1 MKGYMSFVVT
11 FAMHYLLSREE
22 MTKRKQSVMYSDKRS
37 KILSKMMLRITSLSS
52 LFLISM
58 LPFSL
63 SGQDT
68 VFMGVDNHQSIVSNY
83 CVVYTDNGPGQPHSP
98 RVNSSYTIKATN
110 PAYNC
115 KIIMH
120 NEYEYYINRNNSYSI
135 YDGDTNSEDL
145 IVRSAYDVYY
155 DYMLY
160 TELDNGE
167 ITIKFYADND
177 NPPESF
183 EIIVQFCDCEAPANV
198 THEYIDSSSVVLR
211 WDGHGYSSF
220 AVDYTYP
227 VSENNT
233 ANALFANTSNTIYTA
248 YSNTDSI
255 LITGLLPYSFI
266 YYNVYG
272 TCDSVPMCGSLGSSV
287 CRNFS
292 PENVEVSCD
301 EDSIYISWDSVP
313 NANWYIRENYSNY
326 IQQTNNNYSLSRM
339 FCDNSYDIRVIGGY
353 GDCFYCNEDILSR
366 YLGCPYVSG
375 GIANTT
381 PNSIKFYWH
390 EFGMDSI
397 DQYIIKCTYD
407 SYPYDI
413 VFYDTILRGIGE
425 VTIEGLEEVTR
436 YRISVSAL
444 CGRCSGLLNCSPHV
458 ATTTLARCIDYI
470 NIYSPNVHATFGDY
484 DNPYRDYCSGW
495 FRGEIIVDTNSY
507 DYYTNSLL
515 KQVPQGEKA
524 SVKLGNSSAGAEAE
538 SISYDYFVDT
548 TQFDML
554 TLKYAVVL
562 QNPDHTLENQP
573 RFTLEILDSSGVL
586 IDSTCAFADFYASG
600 DLGWNQNTYNNS
612 IIIWKDWTTVG
623 VDIAPYHGQDVKI
636 RLTTYDC
643 KEGGHFGYAYFTL
656 NCDKKRIYLFNR
668 CDAQDSIH
676 LKAPLGFDYLWYM
689 VGDTSLL
696 STNYDILV
704 PVDNN
709 EYRCLA
715 SFVGKPE
722 CNFTVSSHSISIVPK
737 AEATY
742 TIDTCSSNIFLQNQ
756 SYIEFDTTYNI
767 FTNHVIDSVF
777 WIFENGERIS
787 QDTLSRHYP
796 NNGLYDIKLVSTLSD
811 SYCIDTLTL
820 PINIDFNLLLGI
832 DAPDTICQRD
842 TMTLQ
847 GIFTSNAVRENLTF
861 LWNTQETNDSI
872 THVATQ
878 TADWSLTVTEN
889 ESCRG
894 TARKTVVVNPSYYDT
909 IYASICDNQTYID
922 EMFNTDSAGTYTW
935 YSQTELGCD
944 SLTTLILTVNPTHE
958 TLIFDTICFGEN
970 YTQNGFDEHEAGL
983 YVLNLQ
989 NIYGCDSIV
998 KLNLHVKPSYST
1010 TIDAAICDNETYS
1023 LNGFSETAEGVYVH
1037 TFQNMY
1043 GCDSIITLNLT
1054 VNPTYEYTIP
1064 AEICQGDTYIENN
1077 FFESEAGIYTQH
1089 LQTINGCDSIVHLEL
1104 VVNPIYND
1112 TIYAQRCGIA
1122 YDDNNFYETESG
1134 IYTQYLQTINGCD
1147 SIVTLNL
1154 DVWDLFT
1161 DSLYVEM
1168 YSGDVYNAHG
1178 FSESSTGDYVQVY
1191 TDENGCDST
1200 YFLHLDVINLKF
1212 PNVVT
1217 ANGDGINDVFEI
1229 IGLLD
1234 NTYFSE
1240 TELSIYTRHGRRV
1253 YLKENIKHESEF
1265 WSPAATNS
1273 PSGTYFFRFK
1283 AQGKTRIFDFNGT
1296 IEVLR

>member
-1 MKGYMSFVVT
+1 
-11 FAMHYLLSREE
+11 
-22 MTKRKQSVMYSDKRS
+22 MTKTKQSVMYSDKRS

-145 IVRSAYDVYY
+145 IVRSAHDVYY

-413 VFYDTILRGIGE
+413 VFYDTIPRRIGE

-458 ATTTLARCIDYI
+458 ATTTLDRCIDYI

-811 SYCIDTLTL
+811 SYCTDTLTI
-820 PINIDFNLLLGI
+820 PVNIDFNLLAGI
-832 DAPDTICQRD
+832 SGPDTICQRD

-909 IYASICDNQTYID
+909 IYASICDNQAYID

-935 YSQTELGCD
+935 YSQTALGCD

-1104 VVNPIYND
+1104 IVNPIYND
-1112 TIYAQRCGIA
+1112 TIYSQLCGIP

-1191 TDENGCDST
+1191 TDVNGCDST

>member
-1 MKGYMSFVVT
+1 
-11 FAMHYLLSREE
+11 
-22 MTKRKQSVMYSDKRS
+22 
-37 KILSKMMLRITSLSS
+37 
-52 LFLISM
+52 
-58 LPFSL
+58 
-63 SGQDT
+63 
-68 VFMGVDNHQSIVSNY
+68 
-83 CVVYTDNGPGQPHSP
+83 
-98 RVNSSYTIKATN
+98 
-110 PAYNC
+110 
-115 KIIMH
+115 
-120 NEYEYYINRNNSYSI
+120 
-135 YDGDTNSEDL
+135 
-145 IVRSAYDVYY
+145 
-155 DYMLY
+155 MLY

-301 EDSIYISWDSVP
+301 EDSIYISWDSVS

-413 VFYDTILRGIGE
+413 VFYDTIPRGIGE

-458 ATTTLARCIDYI
+458 ATTTLDRCIDYI

-756 SYIEFDTTYNI
+756 SFIEFDTTYNI

-811 SYCIDTLTL
+811 SYCTDTLTI
-820 PINIDFNLLLGI
+820 PVNIDFNLLAGI
-832 DAPDTICQRD
+832 SGPDTICQRD

-894 TARKTVVVNPSYYDT
+894 TARKTIVVNPSYYDT

-958 TLIFDTICFGEN
+958 TLILDTICFGEN

-1010 TIDAAICDNETYS
+1010 TVDAAIYDNETYS

-1104 VVNPIYND
+1104 IVNPIYND

>member
-1 MKGYMSFVVT
+1 
-11 FAMHYLLSREE
+11 
-22 MTKRKQSVMYSDKRS
+22 
-37 KILSKMMLRITSLSS
+37 MMLRITSLSS

-135 YDGDTNSEDL
+135 YDGDTNSENL

-413 VFYDTILRGIGE
+413 VFYDTIPRGIGE

-458 ATTTLARCIDYI
+458 ATTTLDRCIDYI

-811 SYCIDTLTL
+811 SYCTDTLTI
-820 PINIDFNLLLGI
+820 PVNIDFNLLAGI
-832 DAPDTICQRD
+832 SGPDTICQRD

-1104 VVNPIYND
+1104 IVNPIYND

-1134 IYTQYLQTINGCD
+1134 IYTQYLQTVNGCD

>member
-1 MKGYMSFVVT
+1 
-11 FAMHYLLSREE
+11 
-22 MTKRKQSVMYSDKRS
+22 MTKTKQSVMYSDKRS

-135 YDGDTNSEDL
+135 YDGDTNSENL

-413 VFYDTILRGIGE
+413 VFYDTIPRGIGE

-458 ATTTLARCIDYI
+458 ATTTLDRCIDYI

-811 SYCIDTLTL
+811 SYCIDTLIL

-872 THVATQ
+872 THIATQ

-1104 VVNPIYND
+1104 IVNPIYND
-1112 TIYAQRCGIA
+1112 TIYSQLCGIP
-1122 YDDNNFYETESG
+1122 YDENNFYETESG
-1134 IYTQYLQTINGCD
+1134 VYTQYLQTINGCD

-1191 TDENGCDST
+1191 TDVNGCDST

>member
-1 MKGYMSFVVT
+1 
-11 FAMHYLLSREE
+11 
-22 MTKRKQSVMYSDKRS
+22 
-37 KILSKMMLRITSLSS
+37 MMLRITSLSS

-135 YDGDTNSEDL
+135 YDGDTNSENL

-413 VFYDTILRGIGE
+413 VFYDTIPRGIGE

-458 ATTTLARCIDYI
+458 ATTTLDRCIDYI

-811 SYCIDTLTL
+811 SYCTDTLTI
-820 PINIDFNLLLGI
+820 PVNIDFNLLAGI
-832 DAPDTICQRD
+832 SGPDTICQRD

-958 TLIFDTICFGEN
+958 TLIVDTICFGEN

-983 YVLNLQ
+983 YILNLQ

-1023 LNGFSETAEGVYVH
+1023 LNGFSETTEGVYVH

-1104 VVNPIYND
+1104 IVNPIYND
-1112 TIYAQRCGIA
+1112 TIYSQLCGIP

-1191 TDENGCDST
+1191 TDVNGCDST

>member
-1 MKGYMSFVVT
+1 
-11 FAMHYLLSREE
+11 
-22 MTKRKQSVMYSDKRS
+22 MYSDKRS

-145 IVRSAYDVYY
+145 IVRSAHDVYY

-220 AVDYTYP
+220 AIDYRTFSPPVGSGVLNNYP
-227 VSENNT
+227 LHMSDTN
-233 ANALFANTSNTIYTA
+233 ANIQTV
-248 YSNTDSI
+248 YSNADSV
-255 LITGLLPYSFI
+255 LITGIPPYSFI
-266 YYNVYG
+266 HYHVYG
-272 TCDSVPMCGSLGSSV
+272 VCDSMPMCGTLGNTS

-292 PENVEVSCD
+292 PENITVTTD
-301 EDSIYISWDSVP
+301 EDSIYVSWDSVA
-313 NANWYIRENYSNY
+313 NANWYMQSSLNYTWDMT
-326 IQQTNNNYSLSRM
+326 TNNFASFPKNCNTTFWLDM
-339 FCDNSYDIRVIGGY
+339 TGGY
-353 GDCFYCNEDILSR
+353 GGFYQCNITYAANQFYGCPNVSSWITDITPYSMKVHWRDHEDIEQ
-366 YLGCPYVSG
+366 YV
-375 GIANTT
+375 
-381 PNSIKFYWH
+381 
-390 EFGMDSI
+390 
-397 DQYIIKCTYD
+397 IKCIRDGAPNDT
-407 SYPYDI
+407 
-413 VFYDTILRGIGE
+413 VFCDTVSSGIE
-425 VTIEGLEEVTR
+425 ELTITGLEEATR
-436 YRISVSAL
+436 YVIKVYTLCDECEISTGSSNYV
-444 CGRCSGLLNCSPHV
+444 N
-458 ATTTLARCIDYI
+458 TTLDRCIDYI
-470 NIYSPNVHATFGDY
+470 NIYSENSHPTTGDY
-484 DNPYRDYCSGW
+484 DNPYRW
-495 FRGEIIVDTNSY
+495 QNNFRGSVHLNTNSY
-507 DYYTNSLL
+507 DSYTYSSNNGNTTRLYRI
-515 KQVPQGEKA
+515 PTGEKA
-524 SVKLGNSSAGAEAE
+524 SVQLGNSSTGAEAE

-872 THVATQ
+872 THIATQ

-944 SLTTLILTVNPTHE
+944 SLTTLILIVNPTHE

-1010 TIDAAICDNETYS
+1010 TVDATICDNETYS

-1104 VVNPIYND
+1104 IVNPIYND
-1112 TIYAQRCGIA
+1112 TIYSQLCGIP

-1191 TDENGCDST
+1191 TDVNGCDST

-1217 ANGDGINDVFEI
+1217 ANGDGVNDVFEI

>member
-1 MKGYMSFVVT
+1 MNK
-11 FAMHYLLSREE
+11 H
-22 MTKRKQSVMYSDKRS
+22 
-37 KILSKMMLRITSLSS
+37 I
-52 LFLISM
+52 LFLFFLLVISC
-58 LPFSL
+58 
-63 SGQDT
+63 SGFAQDT
-68 VFMGVDNHQSIVSNY
+68 ILMGTNNHQSIVSDY
-83 CVVYTDNGPGQPHSP
+83 VVLYADNGPGQPHSP
-98 RVNSSYTIKATN
+98 RVDASYTIKATDST
-110 PAYNC
+110 YNC
-115 KIIMH
+115 KIIAR
-120 NEYEYYINRNNSYSI
+120 NEYEYYYNQNNSYTI
-135 YDGDTNSEDL
+135 YDGDTNSQER
-145 IVRSAYDVYY
+145 IIKSAHDVYY
-155 DYMLY
+155 NTILY
-160 TELDNGE
+160 TELENGE
-167 ITIKFYADND
+167 ITVKFHADND

-183 EIIVQFCDCEAPANV
+183 EIIIQFCDCQAPSDV
-198 THEYIDSSSVVLR
+198 THEYIDSTSVMLR

-220 AVDYTYP
+220 AVDYILFYP
-227 VSENNT
+227 PVNSSGTLTNYRSTMSDRNSIIHT
-233 ANALFANTSNTIYTA
+233 V
-248 YSNTDSI
+248 YSNADSV
-255 LITGLLPYSFI
+255 LITGLPPYSFI
-266 YYNVYG
+266 HYNVYG
-272 TCDSVPMCGSLGSSV
+272 SCDSVPMCGTLGNTD
-287 CRNFS
+287 CRHFT
-292 PENVEVSCD
+292 PENVEVTYD
-301 EDSIYISWDSVP
+301 EDSIYLTWDSVP
-313 NANWYIRENYSNY
+313 NANWYVSQNWGTFNI
-326 IQQTNNNYSLSRM
+326 TNT
-339 FCDNSYDIRVIGGY
+339 NSYSMPKTCNTDFYIRATGGY
-353 GDCFYCNEDILSR
+353 GGFYYCNIETILSDFF
-366 YLGCPYVSG
+366 GCPNIYPYIGEV
-375 GIANTT
+375 NH
-381 PNSIKFYWH
+381 NSINVYWYDKPNI
-390 EFGMDSI
+390 E
-397 DQYIIKCTYD
+397 QYVIKCTYD
-407 SYPYDI
+407 KAPYDV
-413 VFYDTILRGIGE
+413 VFQDTIPSGVEE
-425 VTIEGLEEVTR
+425 VLITGLEEATA
-436 YRISVSAL
+436 YRVYAYTL
-444 CGRCSGLLNCSPHV
+444 CDACGMSTGNLNYAS
-458 ATTTLARCIDYI
+458 TTLDRCIDFI
-470 NIYSPNVHATFGDY
+470 NVFAEGTLPTTGNY
-484 DNPYRDYCSGW
+484 DNPYQW
-495 FRGEIIVDTNSY
+495 QNNFRGNVILDTISKDN
-507 DYYTNSLL
+507 YTNYML
-515 KQVPQGEKA
+515 KKVPSGEKA
-524 SVKLGNSSAGAEAE
+524 SLKLGNSSTGAEAE

-573 RFTLEILDSSGVL
+573 RFRLEILDSSGVL

-623 VDIAPYHGQDVKI
+623 VDIAPYHGQDVKV

-668 CDAQDSIH
+668 CDAQDSVH
-676 LKAPLGFDYLWYM
+676 LQAPLGFEYKWYLN
-689 VGDTSLL
+689 GDSTIL
-696 STNYDILV
+696 STDYDIVV
-704 PVDNN
+704 PIDNN
-709 EYRCLA
+709 EYYCTA

-722 CNFTVSSHSISIVPK
+722 CNFTISSHSISVVPN
-737 AEATY
+737 AIATY
-742 TIDTCSSNIFLQNQ
+742 TIDTCESNVFLQNH
-756 SYIEFDTTYNI
+756 SSVILDSTYNI
-767 FTNHVIDSVF
+767 FTSHIIDSVF
-777 WIFENGERIS
+777 WILDDGSTSME
-787 QDTLSRHYP
+787 DTLSRYYP

-811 SYCIDTLTL
+811 SYCVDTLTL

-1089 LQTINGCDSIVHLEL
+1089 HTSIHGCDSIVHLEL

-1122 YDDNNFYETESG
+1122 YDENNFYETESG
-1134 IYTQYLQTINGCD
+1134 VYTQHLQTINGCD

-1154 DVWDLFT
+1154 NVWDLFT
-1161 DSLYVEM
+1161 DSLYVEI
-1168 YSGDVYNAHG
+1168 YSGDIYKQHG
-1178 FSESSTGDYVQVY
+1178 FLETTSGEY
-1191 TDENGCDST
+1191 TQIYIDENGCDST

-1217 ANGDGINDVFEI
+1217 ANGDGINDIFEI
-1229 IGLLD
+1229 IGLLN
-1234 NTYFSE
+1234 NTYFSH
-1240 TELSIYTRHGRRV
+1240 TELLIYTRHGRRV
-1253 YLKENIKHESEF
+1253 YFKENIQHESEF

-1273 PSGTYFFRFK
+1273 ASGTYFFRFI
-1283 AQGKTRIFDFNGT
+1283 AQGKTRTFDFNGT
-1296 IEVLR
+1296 IEVFR

>member
-1 MKGYMSFVVT
+1 M
-11 FAMHYLLSREE
+11 
-22 MTKRKQSVMYSDKRS
+22 
-37 KILSKMMLRITSLSS
+37 
-52 LFLISM
+52 
-58 LPFSL
+58 
-63 SGQDT
+63 
-68 VFMGVDNHQSIVSNY
+68 
-83 CVVYTDNGPGQPHSP
+83 
-98 RVNSSYTIKATN
+98 
-110 PAYNC
+110 
-115 KIIMH
+115 
-120 NEYEYYINRNNSYSI
+120 
-135 YDGDTNSEDL
+135 
-145 IVRSAYDVYY
+145 
-155 DYMLY
+155 
-160 TELDNGE
+160 
-167 ITIKFYADND
+167 
-177 NPPESF
+177 
-183 EIIVQFCDCEAPANV
+183 
-198 THEYIDSSSVVLR
+198 
-211 WDGHGYSSF
+211 
-220 AVDYTYP
+220 
-227 VSENNT
+227 
-233 ANALFANTSNTIYTA
+233 
-248 YSNTDSI
+248 
-255 LITGLLPYSFI
+255 
-266 YYNVYG
+266 
-272 TCDSVPMCGSLGSSV
+272 
-287 CRNFS
+287 
-292 PENVEVSCD
+292 
-301 EDSIYISWDSVP
+301 
-313 NANWYIRENYSNY
+313 
-326 IQQTNNNYSLSRM
+326 
-339 FCDNSYDIRVIGGY
+339 
-353 GDCFYCNEDILSR
+353 
-366 YLGCPYVSG
+366 
-375 GIANTT
+375 
-381 PNSIKFYWH
+381 
-390 EFGMDSI
+390 
-397 DQYIIKCTYD
+397 
-407 SYPYDI
+407 
-413 VFYDTILRGIGE
+413 
-425 VTIEGLEEVTR
+425 
-436 YRISVSAL
+436 
-444 CGRCSGLLNCSPHV
+444 
-458 ATTTLARCIDYI
+458 
-470 NIYSPNVHATFGDY
+470 
-484 DNPYRDYCSGW
+484 
-495 FRGEIIVDTNSY
+495 
-507 DYYTNSLL
+507 
-515 KQVPQGEKA
+515 
-524 SVKLGNSSAGAEAE
+524 
-538 SISYDYFVDT
+538 
-548 TQFDML
+548 
-554 TLKYAVVL
+554 
-562 QNPDHTLENQP
+562 
-573 RFTLEILDSSGVL
+573 
-586 IDSTCAFADFYASG
+586 
-600 DLGWNQNTYNNS
+600 
-612 IIIWKDWTTVG
+612 
-623 VDIAPYHGQDVKI
+623 
-636 RLTTYDC
+636 
-643 KEGGHFGYAYFTL
+643 
-656 NCDKKRIYLFNR
+656 
-668 CDAQDSIH
+668 
-676 LKAPLGFDYLWYM
+676 
-689 VGDTSLL
+689 
-696 STNYDILV
+696 
-704 PVDNN
+704 
-709 EYRCLA
+709 
-715 SFVGKPE
+715 
-722 CNFTVSSHSISIVPK
+722 
-737 AEATY
+737 
-742 TIDTCSSNIFLQNQ
+742 
-756 SYIEFDTTYNI
+756 
-767 FTNHVIDSVF
+767 
-777 WIFENGERIS
+777 
-787 QDTLSRHYP
+787 
-796 NNGLYDIKLVSTLSD
+796 YDIKLVSTLSD

-872 THVATQ
+872 THIATQ

-1104 VVNPIYND
+1104 IVNPIYND

-1191 TDENGCDST
+1191 TDVNGCDST

>member
-1 MKGYMSFVVT
+1 
-11 FAMHYLLSREE
+11 
-22 MTKRKQSVMYSDKRS
+22 
-37 KILSKMMLRITSLSS
+37 MMLRITSLSS

-135 YDGDTNSEDL
+135 YDGDTNSENL

-381 PNSIKFYWH
+381 PNSIKFYWD

-413 VFYDTILRGIGE
+413 VFYDTIPRGIGE

-458 ATTTLARCIDYI
+458 ATTTLDRCIDYI

-612 IIIWKDWTTVG
+612 TIIWKDWTTVG
-623 VDIAPYHGQDVKI
+623 VDIAPYHGQDVKV

-1191 TDENGCDST
+1191 TDVNGCDST

>member
-1 MKGYMSFVVT
+1 
-11 FAMHYLLSREE
+11 
-22 MTKRKQSVMYSDKRS
+22 
-37 KILSKMMLRITSLSS
+37 MMLRITSLSS

-413 VFYDTILRGIGE
+413 VFYDTIPRGIGE

-458 ATTTLARCIDYI
+458 ATTTLDRCIDYI

-515 KQVPQGEKA
+515 KKVPQGEKA

-612 IIIWKDWTTVG
+612 TIIWKDWTTVG
-623 VDIAPYHGQDVKI
+623 VDIAPYHGQDVKV

-1104 VVNPIYND
+1104 IVNPIYND
-1112 TIYAQRCGIA
+1112 TIYSQLCGIP

-1191 TDENGCDST
+1191 TDVNGCDST

>member
-1 MKGYMSFVVT
+1 
-11 FAMHYLLSREE
+11 
-22 MTKRKQSVMYSDKRS
+22 
-37 KILSKMMLRITSLSS
+37 MMLRITSLSS

-135 YDGDTNSEDL
+135 YDGDTNSENL

-413 VFYDTILRGIGE
+413 VFYDTIPRGIGE

-458 ATTTLARCIDYI
+458 ATTTLDRCIDYI

-612 IIIWKDWTTVG
+612 TIIWKDWTTVG
-623 VDIAPYHGQDVKI
+623 VDIAPYHGQDIKI

-668 CDAQDSIH
+668 CDAQDTVH
-676 LKAPLGFDYLWYM
+676 LQAPLGFDYLWYM

-737 AEATY
+737 SEATF
-742 TIDTCSSNIFLQNQ
+742 TIDTCSSNVFLQSQ
-756 SYIEFDTTYNI
+756 SYVALDTTYNV

-872 THVATQ
+872 THIATQ

-1104 VVNPIYND
+1104 IVNPIYND

-1134 IYTQYLQTINGCD
+1134 IYTQYLQTVNGCD

>member
-1 MKGYMSFVVT
+1 MSFME
-11 FAMHYLLSREE
+11 FHLI
-22 MTKRKQSVMYSDKRS
+22 YSNKLS
-37 KILSKMMLRITSLSS
+37 KIFSKIMYLSMRTLTFSL
-52 LFLISM
+52 LFLTLMIPR
-58 LPFSL
+58 LL
-63 SGQDT
+63 LGQDT
-68 VFMGVDNHQSIVSNY
+68 VFMGTNNHQSIVSNY
-83 CVVYTDNGPGQPHSP
+83 CIVYTDNGPGQPHSP

-110 PAYNC
+110 PDYNC
-115 KIIMH
+115 KIIMRS
-120 NEYEYYINRNNSYSI
+120 EYDYYCNPVNSYFI
-135 YDGDTNSEDL
+135 YDGDTNSEEL
-145 IVRSAYDVYY
+145 IIRSYGDVYY
-155 DYMLY
+155 NHILY
-160 TELDNGE
+160 TELNNGE
-167 ITIKFYADND
+167 ITIKFTADND

-183 EIIVQFCDCEAPANV
+183 EIIVQFCDCEAPSNI

-220 AVDYTYP
+220 AIDYITYTP
-227 VSENNT
+227 ENSNGALT
-233 ANALFANTSNTIYTA
+233 GYPFHLAMPNNASTI
-248 YSNTDSI
+248 YSNTDSV
-255 LITGLLPYSFI
+255 LITGLPPYSFI
-266 YYNVYG
+266 HYNVYG
-272 TCDSVPMCGSLGSSV
+272 TCDSVPMCGILGNTN
-287 CRNFS
+287 CRNFP
-292 PENVEVSCD
+292 PENIEVTYD
-301 EDSIYISWDSVP
+301 EDSIYMYWDSVP
-313 NANWYIRENYSNY
+313 NANWYILVDYYGNY
-326 IQQTNNNYSLSRM
+326 IQTNNNHYSLPKV
-339 FCDNSYDIRVIGGY
+339 CNDYADIRVLGSYSG
-353 GDCFYCNEDILSR
+353 CFYCGYSYVLSK
-366 YLGCPYVSG
+366 YLGCPNVYGGVSHM
-375 GIANTT
+375 T
-381 PNSIKFYWH
+381 PNSMKVWW
-390 EFGMDSI
+390 MDI
-397 DQYIIKCTYD
+397 DTIDYYVVKCTY
-407 SYPYDI
+407 STYPYNT
-413 VFYDTILRGIGE
+413 VFIDTIPRGVGE
-425 VTIEGLEEVTR
+425 VTIDGLYEATEYNVSLYTLCEECG
-436 YRISVSAL
+436 ISTGTYYS
-444 CGRCSGLLNCSPHV
+444 
-458 ATTTLARCIDYI
+458 ATTTLNRCIDYI
-470 NIYSPNVHATFGDY
+470 NVYSSHVWPTFGYY
-484 DNPYRDYCSGW
+484 DDPYQYSGG
-495 FRGEIIVDTNSY
+495 FRGGIFVDTSFY
-507 DYYTNSLL
+507 DYYTNNLL
-515 KQVPQGEKA
+515 RQIPEGEKA
-524 SVKLGNSSAGAEAE
+524 SIKLGNASAGAEAE

-548 TQFDML
+548 NQFDML

-573 RFTLEILDSSGVL
+573 RFTLEILDSSGAL
-586 IDSTCAFADFYASG
+586 IDTTCAFADFYASG

-612 IIIWKDWTTVG
+612 TIIWKDWTTVG
-623 VDIAPYHGQDVKI
+623 VDIAPYHGQDIKI

-668 CDAQDSIH
+668 CDAQDTVH
-676 LKAPLGFDYLWYM
+676 LQAPLGFEYQWYRAS
-689 VGDTSLL
+689 DTTVI

-704 PVDNN
+704 PIDSN
-709 EYRCLA
+709 EYNCLA

-722 CNFTVSSHSISIVPK
+722 CNFIVSSHTISIVPK
-737 AEATY
+737 SEATF
-742 TIDTCSSNIFLQNQ
+742 TIDTCSSNVFLQSQ
-756 SYIEFDTTYNI
+756 SYVALDTTYNV
-767 FTNHVIDSVF
+767 FTNHIIDSVF
-777 WIFENGERIS
+777 WILDDDSIFI

-811 SYCIDTLTL
+811 SYCTDTLTI
-820 PINIDFNLLLGI
+820 PVNIDFNLLAGI
-832 DAPDTICQRD
+832 SGPDTICQRD

-983 YVLNLQ
+983 YILNLQ

-1023 LNGFSETAEGVYVH
+1023 LNGFSETTEGVYVH

-1104 VVNPIYND
+1104 IVNPIYND
-1112 TIYAQRCGIA
+1112 TIYSQLCGIP

-1191 TDENGCDST
+1191 TDVNGCDST